1 MSLGSNKKSTFAI
14 FFLGL
19 ACSSASA
26 LTQAE
31 PLLLKYV
38 KPSGNITSSRTA
50 TFYLQTLRSA
60 SCKYS
65 TVKQD
70 FAKMPFAFKSTGGTI
85 HGHGLSGLTPK
96 KSYTYYIA
104 CQGVKDKVVS
114 AVETVQF
121 TTAAEQI
128 VGDKVAVPTPDPA
141 PTQTPIPASI
151 PSFDLTGL
159 SELGPEAFLPSPAG
173 QYSAERSCAIYK
185 FYDSSPAYNMYVT
198 ENFSKEATASAATC
212 KKFIEKYYLSH
223 EGCGVGGIDN
233 KYWSVVGVLKN
244 TADGVLKFSTTGGL
258 RNISLQQGSS
268 VVAMS
273 AAKCVTSEAYQ
284 KSKGTLWSQVNSCDY
299 AKTKF
304 CVNPYVPLL
313 SQSSPQ
319 LASYIAKATGDST
332 IKKDMGWC
340 GAVSLTMSTLGAIY
354 SSPGEILQD
363 PFFWKN
369 NLPSPEKGLAITDL
383 FERTAHYADFVY
395 QIGNIAGTN
404 WAKGGT
410 LTDRGLETILSRQDP
425 SIGNLNK
432 VSYEGEVLTK
442 RFKVLTD
449 EWSNEALVK
458 GLTVGQNNNF
468 ARGSGII
475 RDCYAQTVK
484 KVNSDDK
491 RDYWELSNFQ
501 CEWKRS
507 GMTHALSVNGL
518 EDGYVKIY
526 DPWGKVYNLQ
536 IIENAQVPTLNMKV
550 ALAIPVGGSG
560 YFRDSGMM
568 DESLEGYVQ
577 KMVTAKGAPA
587 PVGRRAINYFYIA
600 IYGYQTGIVG
610 KAKDR

>member
-1 MSLGSNKKSTFAI
+1 
-14 FFLGL
+14 
-19 ACSSASA
+19 
-26 LTQAE
+26 
-31 PLLLKYV
+31 
-38 KPSGNITSSRTA
+38 
-50 TFYLQTLRSA
+50 
-60 SCKYS
+60 
-65 TVKQD
+65 
-70 FAKMPFAFKSTGGTI
+70 MPFGFKTTGGTI

-104 CQGVKDKVVS
+104 CQSVNDKVTS
-114 AVETVQF
+114 AIETVQF
-121 TTAAEQI
+121 ATAAEQT
-128 VGDKVAVPTPDPA
+128 PTPA
-141 PTQTPIPASI
+141 P
-151 PSFDLTGL
+151 FDLTGL
-159 SELGPEAFLPSPAG
+159 EELGPEAFLQSPAG
-173 QYSAERSCAIYK
+173 QYSAERSCALYK
-185 FYDSSPAYNMYVT
+185 FYDSSPSYNMYVV
-198 ENFSKEATASAATC
+198 EDFSKEATASVASC

-223 EGCGVGGIDN
+223 EGCGVGAVDN

-244 TADGVLKFSTTGGL
+244 TADGVLKFNTAGGL

-268 VVAMS
+268 VVAMGAS
-273 AAKCVTSEAYQ
+273 KCVTSEEYQ
-284 KSKGTLWSQVNSCDY
+284 KNKGTLWSQVSSCNY

-304 CVNPYVPLL
+304 CVNPSVPLL

-340 GAVSLTMSTLGAIY
+340 GAVSLTMSTLGVIY

-363 PFFWKN
+363 PFFWKR
-369 NLPSPEKGLAITDL
+369 NLPSAERGFAITDL
-383 FERTAHYADFVY
+383 YERTAHYANFVY

-410 LTDRGLETILSRQDP
+410 LTDRGLDVILSHQDP

-432 VSYEGEVLTK
+432 ASYEGEVLTK

-449 EWSNEALVK
+449 EWSQEALVQ

-491 RDYWELSNFQ
+491 RDYWEMSNFQ

-507 GMTHALSVNGL
+507 GMTHALSVNGI

-526 DPWGKVYNLQ
+526 DPWGKVYNLR

-550 ALAIPVGGSG
+550 ALGIPVGDSG
-560 YFRDSGMM
+560 YFRDSGLM
-568 DESLEGYVQ
+568 DDSLEGYTQ

-600 IYGYQTGIVG
+600 IYGYQTGLVG
-610 KAKDR
+610 KAKNK